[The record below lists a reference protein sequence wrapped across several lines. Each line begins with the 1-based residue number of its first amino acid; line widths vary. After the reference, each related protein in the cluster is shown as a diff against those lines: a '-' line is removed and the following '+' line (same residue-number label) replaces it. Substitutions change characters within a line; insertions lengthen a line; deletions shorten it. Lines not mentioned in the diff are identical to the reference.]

1 MTKKPQIYA
10 LIMAGGWG
18 ERFWPKSRRSHPKQL
33 LRIGTSRIMLEET
46 VSRLKSLVPEERIF
60 IITNTEQ
67 VRLVKKLLPRLKNII
82 AEPLSKNTASAIG
95 LGAIQIQKEDPE
107 SIMLVLPSDHKI
119 GNDRAFVA
127 TLKKAAEW
135 AVKTDSLVTIGIKPR
150 RPATGYGYIKVK
162 GREQQAKGVYRVDK
176 FTEKPGLAKA
186 GRFLRMGG
194 YYWNSGMFI
203 WKTGRILEEMEMYL
217 PRLYQGLQEIK
228 KVLGK
233 SGQARVIRK
242 VYEGIDKISIDYG
255 VMEKAGNVALIPA
268 AFDWDDVGSW
278 ASLSRLHRKSG
289 CGNILVGNAVE
300 LKSKNSILVCDE
312 GLLGVFGIED
322 LIVVKS
328 GDAVLVCPVEKAEEV
343 KALVARLRKSKK
355 SRQFL

>member
-1 MTKKPQIYA
+1 MNKKPQIYA

-18 ERFWPKSRRSHPKQL
+18 ERFWPKSRRAHPKQL
-33 LRIGTSRIMLEET
+33 LKIGVSRVMLEET

-60 IITNTEQ
+60 IITNAEQ
-67 VRLVKKLLPRLKNII
+67 AGLVRKLLPRLKNII
-82 AEPLSKNTASAIG
+82 AEPLSKNTAGAIG
-95 LGAIQIQKEDPE
+95 LGAIKIQKENPE
-107 SIMLVLPSDHKI
+107 AVMLVLPSDHKI
-119 GNDRAFVA
+119 GSARAFVA

-162 GREQQAKGVYRVDK
+162 GKERQSKEVYRVDK
-176 FTEKPGLAKA
+176 FIEKPGPAKA
-186 GRFLRMGG
+186 KRFLKTGN

-203 WKTGRILEEMEMYL
+203 WRTGRILEEIETHL
-217 PRLYQGLQEIK
+217 PRLYQGLEEIK

-233 SGQARVIRK
+233 SGEDRVIRK
-242 VYEGIDKISIDYG
+242 VYEKIDKISIDYG
-255 VMEKAGNVALIPA
+255 VMEKADNVALIPA

-278 ASLSRLHRKSG
+278 ASLSRLHRKNRG
-289 CGNILVGNAVE
+289 GNVLVGDAVE
-300 LKSKNSILVCDE
+300 LDSKNSILVCDE
-312 GLLGVFGIED
+312 GLLGAFGIED

-328 GDAVLVCPVEKAEEV
+328 GDAVLVCPVERAEEV
-343 KALVARLRKSKK
+343 KTLVARLRKSKK